1 MLAPDRIAQA
11 IAGLDPQ
18 HRAMLELSARRGLG
32 DDEIADVLQ
41 VGPVEVGRRR
51 EKALD
56 LLAARLG
63 APQEQRGDL
72 ERELENLSEERW
84 RGAPEARVPGRKKRV
99 MAVGALVVAG
109 VVVALVLA
117 LSGSGGDDEADRPE
131 RAEPPAAE
139 TGPEPAPAK
148 APKTKPRP
156 APRAGRVVTM
166 QRLNGTNGG
175 GTAQIVRSSGKA
187 RLRLEVT
194 GFLRP
199 NGGGYAVWLHTPGGD
214 ARRLFATTGT
224 AFEREFPL
232 PKQLTPFRF
241 AEVARAVPALDSRHS
256 GLTLLRVPLS
266 SLR

>member
-41 VGPVEVGRRR
+41 VEPVEVGRRR
-51 EKALD
+51 GEALGD
-56 LLAARLG
+56 LSTRLDF
-63 APQEQRGDL
+63 PQEQRGDL

-84 RGAPEARVPGRKKRV
+84 RGAPEARVPGRRKRV
-99 MAVGALVVAG
+99 MAMAALVIAG
-109 VVVALVLA
+109 AVVALVLA
-117 LSGSGGDDEADRPE
+117 LSGSGGEDEADRPE
-131 RAEPPAAE
+131 RAERPAAE
-139 TGPEPAPAK
+139 SASEPAPAK
-148 APKTKPRP
+148 APQAQPRP
-156 APRAGRVVTM
+156 APSVGRVLTM
-166 QRLNGTNGG
+166 QRLNGTNGSG
-175 GTAQIVRSSGKA
+175 AAQIVRSGEKS

-199 NGGGYAVWLHTPGGD
+199 NGGGYAVWLYTPGGD
-214 ARRLFATTGT
+214 ARRLFATTDT

-232 PKQLTPFRF
+232 PRQLTRFRF
-241 AEVARAVPALDSRHS
+241 AEVARAVPALDSDHS